1 MTTDPVRRILA
12 HARSPEEKLEQIV
25 AEHRRELESQTA
37 RFEAAM
43 QDLERREELLR
54 DMRVSVDRLLRLGA
68 SDLTGREVELQELS
82 REFLEREARLGGDE
96 AEISRRRSE
105 LGAVELKREALE
117 QRERAL
123 EHREAELAAR
133 EAQAEKD
140 GPRGE
145 LEPSGSARASAPVE
159 LLFVPGHAYRL
170 VEIAPR
176 PVDPGGSIELEGEP
190 RIVLRV
196 GSSPL
201 PADARRCAYLE
212 PGARGASASD
222 GSS

>member
-1 MTTDPVRRILA
+1 MTSDPVRRILA
-12 HARSPEEKLEQIV
+12 HARTPEEKLEQIV

-43 QDLERREELLR
+43 RDLERREQLLR

-68 SDLTGREVELQELS
+68 SDLTGREVELEELG

-96 AEISRRRSE
+96 AELSRRRSE

-123 EHREAELAAR
+123 ELREAELAAR
-133 EAQAEKD
+133 EALTDED
-140 GPRGE
+140 GPPGD
-145 LEPSGSARASAPVE
+145 LETSGSARTSASVE
-159 LLFVPGHAYRL
+159 LLFVPGHEYRL

-176 PVDPGGSIELEGEP
+176 PLDPGVSIDLEGES

-212 PGARGASASD
+212 PGVGGTPSSD